1 MESLGSPGDAVINHQ
16 NGYHHNRKACFSQRK
31 RQEGLGIPI
40 DGVQGLRSKDEDTSS
55 CHFADSVIVFL
66 RPLFVLHFVMSRSFF
81 FPQWRRRCRLSA
93 VTAVVIAFVCFY
105 FCFLLEFRHNDKPFI
120 TVPRTVPMLPG
131 LIEAKKRRPR
141 RRKKKKKK
149 M

>member
-31 RQEGLGIPI
+31 RQEGLGIPM
-40 DGVQGLRSKDEDTSS
+40 DGVRGLRSKDEDTSS

-66 RPLFVLHFVMSRSFF
+66 RPLFVLHFVMSRPFFF
-81 FPQWRRRCRLSA
+81 FPMAPPLPSFRCYGCCDCL
-93 VTAVVIAFVCFY
+93 CLFY